1 MRRLTA
7 PVPPNARSKAWSPRK
22 PQLAT
27 ELELPSQTATP
38 SIGCSPEPSSTAV
51 HAPAPSAEPGR

>member
-7 PVPPNARSKAWSPRK
+7 PVPPKARPKAWSPWK
-22 PQLAT
+22 AQEAT
-27 ELELPSQTATP
+27 ELVVPSQTATP

-51 HAPAPSAEPGR
+51 HTPPPAWPPPA